1 VADNK
6 NYGSFL
12 NEFKKPGPG
21 SRGTTLDTRKAD
33 AVGNLD
39 TKSQGFVRDRS
50 SRRAREG
57 DQDSISN
64 VDAVSHGSRG
74 VNFGQYAASPSK
86 LGGQTFS
93 QGDEYTNRTQG

>member
-1 VADNK
+1 MPPKGLGKPSPAENK

-12 NEFKKPGPG
+12 NDFKKPGTG
-21 SRGTTLDTRKAD
+21 SRGTTLDTRNVNA
-33 AVGNLD
+33 AGNID

-57 DQDSISN
+57 DQDSMSN

-86 LGGQTFS
+86 LGG
-93 QGDEYTNRTQG
+93 